1 MYTEE
6 SIRVLRENTA
16 AAHSL
21 SAKTD
26 ILRNGIHAE
35 LIRCI
40 KANGSDCDPKDVYAN
55 VISPDLC
62 SADFARFCYRCT
74 QELTSCAAMENLLP
88 ESARIDDAILDTDI
102 AYQRNMYADRA
113 FESFANAKANASAY
127 YLPSLTSVCE
137 EVYYGRCGYC
147 LLPIYSS
154 EDGILTAFTRMISKY
169 DLKIDMTCD
178 VSVRD
183 GDAILRFA
191 LLRHGLN
198 TPASDPCYVQ
208 INAVLPESVR
218 IGSFL
223 SACET
228 VGADIMELVT
238 MPLSYT
244 NDSISYTIRF
254 RIPSDLLAAL
264 LLFLQAVLD
273 NYSLEGIFTMIHD
286 K

>member
-6 SIRVLRENTA
+6 NIRVLQENTA
-16 AAHSL
+16 AVTSL
-21 SAKTD
+21 SAKMD

-40 KANGSDCDPKDVYAN
+40 KSTGSDCNPKDAYAN

-62 SADFARFCYRCT
+62 SADFAHFCYRCT
-74 QELTSCAAMENLLP
+74 QELTSCAAIENLLP
-88 ESARIDDAILDTDI
+88 ESDWIDDDILDTGI
-102 AYQRNMYADRA
+102 AYQQNMYADRA
-113 FESFANAKANASAY
+113 FASFSNAMANASAHY
-127 YLPSLTSVCE
+127 FPSLAAVCE

-154 EDGILTAFTRMISKY
+154 EDGILTAFTRMITKY
-169 DLKIDMTCD
+169 DLKIDRTCD
-178 VSVRD
+178 VLVRD
-183 GDAILRFA
+183 GDAIIRFA
-191 LLRHGLN
+191 LLRRGLN
-198 TPASDPCYVQ
+198 IPASDPCYVQ

-223 SACET
+223 AACEA
-228 VGADIMELVT
+228 VGASTMELVT

-254 RIPSDLLAAL
+254 RIPSSLLAAI

-273 NYSLEGIFTMIHD
+273 NYSLEGIFTMIHE